1 MDDVAV
7 VVDARMYGS
16 EQMVL
21 DLLDVFAREGR
32 AVGPAVV
39 REILRDRIDVAVVGA
54 EPVVGILGPIEGR
67 GVIPGA
73 DYTARECRFVVGPV
87 G

>member
-1 MDDVAV
+1 MN
-7 VVDARMYGS
+7 GS

-32 AVGPAVV
+32 AVGAAVV
-39 REILRDRIDVAVVGA
+39 REILRDRIDVAVVAA
-54 EPVVGILGPIEGR
+54 ESVVGILGPIEGG
-67 GVIPGA
+67 GVISGT
-73 DYTARECRFVVGPV
+73 DHTAGEGGFVVGLL